1 MGCWDA
7 CPPKHQEG
15 CPEECHAMADTASKI
30 VDNCH
35 HNSDNPAID
44 CDQFKMVP
52 EIAKETGKSQDDVH
66 KCWAACAPKHQ
77 EPGCPSECHPLAD
90 KTNHM
95 VEDCE
100 HNSKNPHDDCNRDK
114 MVPEIA
120 SATGQSEAGVN
131 KCWDGCPPK
140 HQEGCPEECHAMAD
154 TASKIV

>member
-30 VDNCH
+30 VENCH

-44 CDQFKMVP
+44 CDQLKMVP

-77 EPGCPSECHPLAD
+77 APLNVGDEVVLDGDHACV
-90 KTNHM
+90 KE
-95 VEDCE
+95 VV
-100 HNSKNPHDDCNRDK
+100 PHDKVVLDYKD
-114 MVPEIA
+114 
-120 SATGQSEAGVN
+120 GQTSHEVI
-131 KCWDGCPPK
+131 KWKD
-140 HQEGCPEECHAMAD
+140 EGF
-154 TASKIV
+154 SKIKIATEKKKNCQAPLKVELKVGDEVVLDGD